1 MTQRAA
7 GSHNGRMPARTTF
20 ALALAV
26 LTLAGCAQPEEFS
39 SELSAPAE
47 GSSRRGDVTLP
58 DGRRVVVYSPDG
70 RRYVEQHYDPVR
82 RAWTAPDEL
91 FDAGERCTGPV
102 ELATRGGTVAG
113 RVYCGD
119 LASVPGASFAMATG
133 DLRTWDVAD
142 LGQIEGVNQ
151 LSANGAHAVYW
162 RHDGG
167 GAYDVFRWDE
177 GEGFDELTMY
187 PPAPSPEAALV
198 VVPSGQTFPEEPMPF
213 GSAWFA
219 DNDGGVTSV
228 DVRAWDTGRSA
239 DPVPGEC
246 WIEVFRADPGDDGFT
261 REFAGSADVP
271 DYCGTNE
278 VERTTDG
285 GFRVHVVQ
293 VPASRSRDY
302 ELVPSGD
309 GWEMH
314 PSAG

>member
-271 DYCGTNE
+271 EYCGTNE

-302 ELVPSGD
+302 DLVPAGD